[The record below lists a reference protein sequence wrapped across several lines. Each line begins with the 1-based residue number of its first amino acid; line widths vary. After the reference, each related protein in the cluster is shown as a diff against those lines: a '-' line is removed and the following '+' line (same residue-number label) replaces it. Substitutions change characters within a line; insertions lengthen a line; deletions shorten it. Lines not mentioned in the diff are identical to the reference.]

1 MANKKIQMQD
11 SKGNIIYP
19 ATVSEL
25 VTYGS
30 GNVNDTLIDLESRD
44 ELFIS
49 DTAPDKDG
57 LWVDTS
63 DQNSSPNGE
72 NIVATQI
79 KKYIDEKITSKVDD
93 CVEKVD
99 EMAKDVIA
107 SEFNN
112 FEINVTSKE
121 ITNPKNGFVS
131 NQIIEGNTLQNVK
144 VKCDEIN
151 GSAMSVDYSNGNI
164 TINFNST
171 TYYNMFSS
179 PENLIVKPNTKY
191 TAILKII
198 SNSASSQVD
207 LFCGNTIENAQS
219 KFETQCILRD
229 VNVGE
234 YKILLETKDDF
245 SNCQFGDRSFLAS
258 NSPDGTM
265 VVQYYI
271 IEGDWTNKEIPTY
284 FKGLSCVGEK
294 EPISIS
300 AIGKNICP
308 PLEIGS
314 ISNSTGADMPNDNL
328 MRSKFIRVKPNT
340 EYSCSNNGLSRGV
353 NLYSFN
359 QEKVLT
365 RFDQAGDSNGSNVK
379 FITDS
384 NTHYIRVTMGMN
396 NSDKFQIEENSSCSG
411 YEPYREEIQL
421 IHEPLRAI
429 GDIKDIIDVDRGVI
443 IRRIGKLI
451 LNGTTN
457 ENWIKA
463 PSGGYF
469 AEDSLSKTVN
479 IKLYD
484 SSLNIIP
491 KLVSD
496 KYPQSLHYV
505 DNNFEDKTIR
515 LGRHTP
521 IQIMNT
527 DFSDVDSF
535 VSWIQANPITVLYEL
550 EIPIE
555 EKINIAPLRLFDEAR
570 SVELV
575 GNIKPTVTFDY
586 PTNFKGIVES
596 NTNAINKLYDERTI
610 ASNPNLLINGDFQV
624 NQRGLVSYESGRY
637 TVDRWRLQSD
647 TNCILDVTSKGV
659 KITTKRVGTWSNF
672 SQFFDIK
679 DFKSLVGKTLTL
691 TFKTVRPTDKVSQI
705 WALNSGNGKTHYYC
719 NAGLGTNEFYENGM
733 TDIFSTTFVL
743 DSITDTGW
751 IEFGIQLKSDAVG
764 NSIELEWAK
773 LEVGTVA
780 TPFIPRP
787 YGEEL
792 ALCQR
797 YFERVYFSTRLV
809 NDISSY
815 TRAGLEL
822 NTAFKVMK
830 RIKPSLT
837 FESVASDSDIVP
849 SITSYVDGSEYHFCA
864 FLRHNL
870 GDNNKLTKG
879 TRIVYIGV
887 ADAEIY

>member
-99 EMAKDVIA
+99 EMEKDVIA

-171 TYYNMFSS
+171 TYYNMFSR

-359 QEKVLT
+359 QEKGLIK
-365 RFDQAGDSNGSNVK
+365 FDQAGDSNGNNVK

-384 NTHYIRVTMGMN
+384 NTHYIRVTIGMN
-396 NSDKFQIEENSSCSG
+396 NSDKFQIEENSICSE

-429 GDIKDIIDVDRGVI
+429 GDIKDTIDVDRGVI
-443 IRRIGKLI
+443 TRRIGKII
-451 LNGTTN
+451 LDGSETWNKFNDSSNGVNSDKWYFYTKQFNMSLT
-457 ENWIKA
+457 ENAIA
-463 PSGGYF
+463 
-469 AEDSLSKTVN
+469 DSLVYAKNSLLIEKSFYISPSLQEIGIRNYDYSTSEQFKTYL
-479 IKLYD
+479 K
-484 SSLNIIP
+484 
-491 KLVSD
+491 
-496 KYPQSLHYV
+496 
-505 DNNFEDKTIR
+505 
-515 LGRHTP
+515 
-521 IQIMNT
+521 
-527 DFSDVDSF
+527 
-535 VSWIQANPITVLYEL
+535 ANPITVLYEL
-550 EIPIE
+550 ETPIE
-555 EKINIAPLRLFDEAR
+555 EKINIAPLRLFEEVR

-575 GNIKPTVTFDY
+575 SNIKPTVVFDY
-586 PTNFKGIVES
+586 PTNLKSIVES

-610 ASNPNLLINGDFQV
+610 TSNPNLLINGDFIV
-624 NQRGLVSYESGRY
+624 NQRGLASYESGRY
-637 TVDRWRLQSD
+637 TVDRWKLQSD

-672 SQFFDIK
+672 SQFFDTK

-691 TFKTVRPTDKVSQI
+691 TFKTVSPTDKVSQI

-837 FESVASDSDIVP
+837 FESVASDSGIVP

-870 GDNNKLTKG
+870 GDNNKLTKE